1 MTKIEATTRN
11 GQSAIKVTCT
21 CKTHAADAN
30 SAVITGP
37 AAPAIAAR
45 KGADQAERIHGYVTM
60 ANHPARMMRIANERS
75 GVYAS

>member
-11 GQSAIKVTCT
+11 GQPAIKITCT

-30 SAVITGP
+30 TAIVTGP

-60 ANHPARMMRIANERS
+60 ANHPAKMMRIANERN
-75 GVYAS
+75 GVFAA